1 MVFNWLAVQ
10 STIGRICLQRE
21 GISLLGFLRPFND
34 GHRDFI
40 RRQLRRQIFAG
51 ILLGS
56 FSDQI
61 VFAQGLNPNQALF
74 MQGLA
79 ASGGQVN
86 PATVNTLSPNALSN
100 LKVPLPDSL
109 ESNANQVKKTKD
121 QEAVIAKNKEPI
133 ALNTFQTYLLQTI
146 GKSFPIYG
154 QNLFQLDNPYATIET
169 TNIPI
174 DYVLGPGDELQ
185 VKIYSSAIDLDQRFV
200 INRDGMIVLP
210 KLGPLALAGVRVGD
224 VENHLKTR
232 LSQSLTDFNVYV
244 SMGQLRGIEV
254 YLTGQAR
261 IPGKHNL
268 SSVSTLISAL
278 FATGGP
284 ASNGSMREIQLLRGG
299 KQVASIDLYEFI
311 QRGNKGIDVRLLPGD
326 VIHIPSIG
334 PQVVLMGATPTQA
347 IFELPRKK
355 MSTIEDVVSIAGG
368 LTAFTSPYSASLERV
383 NKTLEHALV
392 LQNIQLDAS
401 GLKTTLQDGDILNLY
416 PIKPSFNNAISL
428 RILNSPVIRKPMPKE
443 NTRVTDII
451 PNKESLLTAEYFY
464 RRFNFGL
471 VEIPTGDLVFGGES
485 RDMLKDDLARIKNNA
500 LLDQINF
507 ESVMIERIEAGTL
520 KSQLININ
528 LERAIANPQ
537 SIDNIKLFPGDTIT
551 IFNQKDILV
560 PLERQMR
567 VVRIQGEVNA
577 PGIYQTSGSETLRD
591 LIKKA
596 GGFTSNAYLYG
607 TELTRQSI
615 KQTQKKNIE
624 TAIKRLEDLVSNE
637 LRQSSTEQTTL
648 QAFRTQKQVRLK
660 EQITLLR
667 NAIPTGRLALEL
679 DPKRTQLPDLTL
691 ENGDEVL
698 IPSTPSSVAVLGA
711 VYNENA
717 LQYRPGRT
725 VAEYLKSAGVN
736 QNADRDAIFVVRAD
750 GSLQSPDLDKV
761 FFKTILDKVDLNPG
775 DTIVVPEKI
784 ITESGYLVFMRGLK
798 DWTQVLF
805 QLGLSAAAIKVLK

>member
-1 MVFNWLAVQ
+1 MVFNLQAVQ
-10 STIGRICLQRE
+10 STLISICLQWA
-21 GISLLGFLRPFND
+21 GIHLPKFLRPFND
-34 GHRDFI
+34 CHRYFI

-51 ILLGS
+51 IFLGS
-56 FSDQI
+56 FSGQI

-86 PATVNTLSPNALSN
+86 PATVNALSPNALSN

-154 QNLFQLDNPYATIET
+154 QKLFQLDNPYATIET

-224 VENHLKTR
+224 VENHLKAR

-299 KQVASIDLYEFI
+299 KQVGSIDLYDFI
-311 QRGNKGIDVRLLPGD
+311 QKGNKGIDIRLLPGD

-334 PQVVLMGATPTQA
+334 PQVVLMGAIPTQA

-355 MSTIEDVVSIAGG
+355 ISTIEDVVSIAGG
-368 LTAFTSPYSASLERV
+368 LTAFTSPYLASLERV
-383 NKTLEHALV
+383 NKMLENALV
-392 LQNIQLDAS
+392 LQNLQLDAN

-428 RILNSPVIRKPMPKE
+428 RILNSPVIRKLMPKE

-485 RDMLKDDLARIKNNA
+485 RDVLKDDLARIKNNA

-507 ESVMIERIEAGTL
+507 ESVTIERIEPVTL
-520 KSQLININ
+520 KSQLI
-528 LERAIANPQ
+528 
-537 SIDNIKLFPGDTIT
+537 S
-551 IFNQKDILV
+551 FN
-560 PLERQMR
+560 
-567 VVRIQGEVNA
+567 
-577 PGIYQTSGSETLRD
+577 
-591 LIKKA
+591 
-596 GGFTSNAYLYG
+596 
-607 TELTRQSI
+607 
-615 KQTQKKNIE
+615 
-624 TAIKRLEDLVSNE
+624 
-637 LRQSSTEQTTL
+637 
-648 QAFRTQKQVRLK
+648 
-660 EQITLLR
+660 
-667 NAIPTGRLALEL
+667 
-679 DPKRTQLPDLTL
+679 
-691 ENGDEVL
+691 
-698 IPSTPSSVAVLGA
+698 
-711 VYNENA
+711 
-717 LQYRPGRT
+717 
-725 VAEYLKSAGVN
+725 
-736 QNADRDAIFVVRAD
+736 
-750 GSLQSPDLDKV
+750 
-761 FFKTILDKVDLNPG
+761 
-775 DTIVVPEKI
+775 
-784 ITESGYLVFMRGLK
+784 
-798 DWTQVLF
+798 
-805 QLGLSAAAIKVLK
+805 